1 MFSVFRRQARS
12 HFQVK
17 KGKVSLVD
25 KNIFICLRIWIKT
38 SPNDDVLDSIDTPL
52 DYALVGDF

>member
-1 MFSVFRRQARS
+1 MFIYLS
-12 HFQVK
+12 
-17 KGKVSLVD
+17 
-25 KNIFICLRIWIKT
+25 IWIKT

>member
-1 MFSVFRRQARS
+1 MFSVYRRQTS
-12 HFQVK
+12 SLFQVK

-25 KNIFICLRIWIKT
+25 RNMFIYLSIWIKT

>member
-1 MFSVFRRQARS
+1 MFSVYRRQTSSR
-12 HFQVK
+12 FQVK
-17 KGKVSLVD
+17 KGKVSLVGR
-25 KNIFICLRIWIKT
+25 NMFIYLRIWIKT